1 MGKSFFEVFPA
12 LKLDDNIRE
21 IMEQTTV
28 EKVSTTRKQDFIR
41 IYLSSSKLIDKADIL
56 KTEAG
61 IKKQFFAGQDLTVK
75 IYEKFS
81 LSAQYTPANLIELY
95 RDSIEMELKDYD
107 HMEYSLFRAA
117 QFLYP
122 DADPMV
128 VRLEGSVVG

>member
-1 MGKSFFEVFPA
+1 MGKSFFDVFPA

-41 IYLSSSKLIDKADIL
+41 IDLSSSKLIDKADIL

-81 LSAQYTPANLIELY
+81 LSAQYTPSNLISIFNFVIGVCTSTFKSVFFKIYPPTSRLK
-95 RDSIEMELKDYD
+95 SIELT
-107 HMEYSLFRAA
+107 
-117 QFLYP
+117 
-122 DADPMV
+122 
-128 VRLEGSVVG
+128 G